1 MAELWALRDGFQ
13 LCLHLHTQ
21 VVSIELDSKS
31 IVEVFNSQIYA
42 NTFISSLIEDC
53 KHMISKIPQTR
64 TRHIFREANR
74 CEDFLDQKQHSNLRI
89 PALIHNKIPIISKI
103 YAISKGGI

>member
-1 MAELWALRDGFQ
+1 
-13 LCLHLHTQ
+13 
-21 VVSIELDSKS
+21 
-31 IVEVFNSQIYA
+31 
-42 NTFISSLIEDC
+42 
-53 KHMISKIPQTR
+53 MISKIPHTR